1 MDHPKEKPE
10 RVHVER
16 AFGYSRLAPQLMAAA
31 YEKLVPIRRMPLLQE
46 RQTERYEVTERYLC
60 VL

>member
-1 MDHPKEKPE
+1 MDPPKEKRE

-16 AFGYSRLAPQLMAAA
+16 VFGYSRLAPQLMAAA

-46 RQTERYEVTERYLC
+46 PQTKRYEVTERYLC
-60 VL
+60 AL